1 MPESSL
7 RVNEPPAD
15 ELTDP
20 ADSPASVER
29 PQWTV
34 PGAPHRPGEEPRFP
48 RFRQQPG
55 DFERPDPL
63 APARELRP
71 HATGL
76 VRVLSDDGSRAS
88 GQWRPDLEPAAL
100 RRGLEAMLRV
110 RVLDDRLIKMQRQGR
125 LSFYLLSLGE
135 EAVSVAAALAYS
147 PEDLLFPTY
156 RMVGLFLVRG
166 MPMLDIMCQNIGNGR
181 DIAKG
186 RQMPVHYSWRAGNC
200 VSVSS
205 PVGTQYPQAVGAAMA
220 AAYRG
225 ERQVV
230 GAWIGDG
237 TTAQGDFHYGLNFAS
252 VYLPPVVLQVVNNQ
266 WAISTH
272 RHMAGG
278 GATFA
283 ARAEGYGLP
292 GIRVDGNDFLA
303 VYAVTAWAVER
314 ARRGGGPT
322 LIELLT
328 YRCGA
333 HSTSDDPSLYR
344 SEDEARCWPGGD
356 PIERLASYLKSVGA
370 WSDAE
375 QQRLVEKL
383 EGDVAATFKQAE
395 SYGRHTQYRLHTPE
409 PLFDDV
415 YRERPPAIERQIAE
429 WGAGHG
435 QAHQSG

>member
-1 MPESSL
+1 MADSSL
-7 RVNEPPAD
+7 RVDDPP
-15 ELTDP
+15 
-20 ADSPASVER
+20 SER
-29 PQWTV
+29 LSSLVVPTESNDRDLPQWTL
-34 PGAPHRPGEEPRFP
+34 PGPPHRPGDEPSFP

-55 DFERPDPL
+55 ELERPDPL
-63 APARELRP
+63 AAARELRP

-76 VRVLSDDGSRAS
+76 VRVLNDDGSRAAGDWQPQIGPS
-88 GQWRPDLEPAAL
+88 LL
-100 RRGLEAMLRV
+100 RRGLEWMLRV
-110 RVLDDRLIKMQRQGR
+110 RAMDERLIKLQRQGR
-125 LSFYLLSLGE
+125 MSFYLVSSGE
-135 EAVSVAAALAYS
+135 EAVAVAAGMAYL

-156 RMVGLFLVRG
+156 RMAGIFLARG
-166 MPMLDIMCQNIGNGR
+166 MPMLDLMCQCIGNGR
-181 DIAKG
+181 DICKG
-186 RQMPVHYSWRAGNC
+186 RQMPVHYGWKAGNL
-200 VSVSS
+200 VSISS

-225 ERQVV
+225 DRQVV
-230 GAWIGDG
+230 GAWMGDG

-272 RHMAGG
+272 RNLAGG

-303 VYAVTAWAVER
+303 VYAVTAWALER

-333 HSTSDDPSLYR
+333 HSTSDDPAVYR
-344 SEDEARCWPGGD
+344 PADEGRIWPGGD
-356 PIERLASYLKSVGA
+356 PVERLANYLTSVGA
-370 WSDAE
+370 WSEADE
-375 QQRLVEKL
+375 RRTIERL
-383 EGDVAATFKQAE
+383 EGEVAATFKQAE
-395 SYGRHTQYRLHTPE
+395 SYGKYGQDPLHSPE

-415 YRERPPAIERQIAE
+415 YRERTRHIQQQIDE
-429 WGAGHG
+429 WKEVR
-435 QAHQSG
+435 

>member
-1 MPESSL
+1 MADRSL
-7 RVNEPPAD
+7 QVDDPPNEQVANPDIRLDNA
-15 ELTDP
+15 
-20 ADSPASVER
+20 SPTSDR

-34 PGAPHRPGEEPRFP
+34 PGPPHRPGEEPRYS

-55 DFERPDPL
+55 ELERPDPL

-76 VRVLSDDGSRAS
+76 VRVLSDDGARAA
-88 GQWRPDLEPAAL
+88 GEWQPQLEPAML
-100 RRGLEAMLRV
+100 RRGLEMMLRV
-110 RVLDDRLIKMQRQGR
+110 RIMDDRLIKVQRQGR
-125 LSFYLLSLGE
+125 LSFYLLTLGE
-135 EAVSVAAALAYS
+135 EAVAVASALAYA

-156 RMVGLFLVRG
+156 RMVGTFLVRG
-166 MPMLDIMCQNIGNGR
+166 MPMLDVMCQCIGNGR
-181 DIAKG
+181 DIGHG

-205 PVGTQYPQAVGAAMA
+205 PVGTQLPQAVGAAMA
-220 AAYRG
+220 AAYRR

-230 GAWIGDG
+230 GGWIGDG
-237 TTAQGDFHYGLNFAS
+237 STAQGDFHYALNFAS
-252 VYLPPVVLQVVNNQ
+252 VYSPPVVLQVVNNQ

-272 RHMAGG
+272 RNLAGG

-303 VYAVTAWAVER
+303 VYGVTEWAVTR
-314 ARRGGGPT
+314 ARGGGGPT

-344 SEDEARCWPGGD
+344 PADEARFWPGGD
-356 PIERLASYLKSVGA
+356 PIERLTNYLKSTGA

-375 QQRLVEKL
+375 HQRLVEKL
-383 EGDVAATFKQAE
+383 ESEVNATFKQAE
-395 SYGRHTQYRLHTPE
+395 SFGKNAHHQLHAPE

-415 YRERPPAIERQIAE
+415 YRERPQQIERQVSE
-429 WGAGHG
+429 WQAKSGH
-435 QAHQSG
+435 